1 MEGVT
6 AMIHVGKELAHG
18 FRTVRKNTIRVAED
32 IPEEHYGHVPA
43 PGCRTVGQ
51 MLVHVALAADMRQE
65 MNGRLRLNTFVGFDF
80 MGLIGR
86 MQAEEAKAR
95 TKAEIIELL
104 RTQGEQF
111 AAWLETLTPEFLA
124 ETITQGD
131 GKTMQQRYEFISS
144 AKEHEMHHRGQ
155 LMLIERQIGVVPHLT
170 REFEERMAA
179 MKAAKA

>member
-1 MEGVT
+1 
-6 AMIHVGKELAHG
+6 MIHGGKEMANG

-51 MLVHVALAADMRQE
+51 MLVHVALAADARQE
-65 MNGRLRLNTFVGFDF
+65 LNGRLRLNTFVDFDF
-80 MGLIGR
+80 MGMLAR

-95 TKAEIIELL
+95 TKAEIVEML

-124 ETITQGD
+124 ETVTQRD
-131 GKTMQQRYEFISS
+131 GKTVQPRYEFISS

-155 LMLIERQIGVVPHLT
+155 LMLIQRQIGVVPHLT